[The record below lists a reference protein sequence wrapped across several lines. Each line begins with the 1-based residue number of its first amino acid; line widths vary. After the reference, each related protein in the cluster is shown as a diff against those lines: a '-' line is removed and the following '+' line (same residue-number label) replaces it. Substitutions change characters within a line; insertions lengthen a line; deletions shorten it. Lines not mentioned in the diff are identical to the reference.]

1 MKKVFLSAIQVASII
16 GTLGGFVADVLTPL
30 FPFSGYLFWLCLAI
44 VVGSFT
50 IWFVK
55 YKKGRKRNDRTLLY
69 ENLPFKIMSFSLF
82 SLPIIFMFYYLNLN
96 AKGDSGFL
104 GGNYDVIAKMQN
116 TLFSIRSDIQKV
128 DTKVDEANK
137 TLNEIKDVIKSDSE
151 IKNLSTT
158 EDYSIVQDLNRKT
171 KSIDAKRLAVIYFE
185 NSSEDKNLDKLSKGL
200 ASMLIT
206 DLSSVDMLIV
216 VERDRIE
223 EIIEEQKLSKTK
235 GFDPTTAAKI
245 GKLLGVEMILTGTYF
260 ELLGSLRI
268 DSRIIDVETA
278 KILHTSGVEGDVSNF
293 FKLEKQMVWK
303 IIKSLDLKL
312 GVEESKNLEEAENS
326 KGIDFMTA
334 NKFSL
339 ALEAYDNKNNVKAS
353 TLIVQILNQYPD
365 FKPAIEIEKKIRLNL
380 P

>member
-1 MKKVFLSAIQVASII
+1 MKKVFVSAIQVASIV

-44 VVGSFT
+44 VIGSFI
-50 IWFVK
+50 IWFVT
-55 YKKGRKRNDRTLLY
+55 YKKRENHSQRY
-69 ENLPFKIMSFSLF
+69 ENLPFKVMSFSLF
-82 SLPIIFMFYYLNLN
+82 SLPIVFLFYYLNQN
-96 AKGDSGFL
+96 TKGDSGFL
-104 GGNYDVIAKMQN
+104 GGNIDAIARIQN
-116 TLFSIRSDIQKV
+116 ALFDIHTDIRKV
-128 DTKVDEANK
+128 DAKVDEANK

-158 EDYSIVQDLNRKT
+158 EDYSVVEGLNSKT
-171 KSIDAKRLAVIYFE
+171 KNKDARRLAVVYFD
-185 NSSEDKNLDKLSKGL
+185 NSSDDKNLDRLSKGL

-206 DLSSVDMLIV
+206 DLSSVNMLII
-216 VERDRIE
+216 VERERIE
-223 EIIEEQKLSKTK
+223 EIIKEQKLSNSK

-278 KILHTSGVEGDVSNF
+278 KILHTSGVEGEVANF

-303 IIKSLDLKL
+303 IIKSLDIKL
-312 GVEESKNLEEAENS
+312 SKEESNVLEQREKSN
-326 KGIDFMTA
+326 GIDLVA
-334 NKFSL
+334 ASKFSL
-339 ALEAYDNKNNVKAS
+339 ALDAYDNGENIKAS
-353 TLIVQILNQYPD
+353 KLIDQILKESPN
-365 FKPAIEIEKKIRLNL
+365 FEPAIEIKKKVNPANL